1 MSAKGLS
8 RDNIV
13 KDIKTSKQFRRA
25 IRYRGLTSDPLRV
38 PFGASSNLLNPQTL

>member
-13 KDIKTSKQFRRA
+13 KDVKTSKQFRRA
-25 IRYRGLTSDPLRV
+25 IRYRGLTGGPAPPLCVSDPMM
-38 PFGASSNLLNPQTL
+38 